1 MWQTKYAS
9 AVTKNLGLGLN
20 FRPCSEAYY
29 FLSGRPQSMVSNLE
43 MLCFLL
49 SLILDISDIR
59 AFIKVMIK
67 PELKRF
73 PLDIFQLHCRRFE
86 NRISNYSIFS
96 LGSHTS
102 MIFQYPLSLS
112 DAFLSQH
119 NTLASFLDLSLKS
132 IWQNK

>member
-1 MWQTKYAS
+1 MPIKVKSIFDTHWSLIFAFSTE
-9 AVTKNLGLGLN
+9 N
-20 FRPCSEAYY
+20 FNGS
-29 FLSGRPQSMVSNLE
+29 VSNLE

-102 MIFQYPLSLS
+102 MIFYTVTKMIP
-112 DAFLSQH
+112 
-119 NTLASFLDLSLKS
+119 
-132 IWQNK
+132 